1 MLLAFASS
9 AATTK
14 PATEVSAFEG
24 AQAEMTDSPGK
35 TGESILVVDDVADI
49 LVTLAGFLAKAGF
62 TVEKAASGDEALRK
76 IVADPRID
84 TLVTDLAM
92 PGLSGAALIARAK
105 HVRPNLKTL
114 VITGS
119 PSTELPPYTPILVKP
134 FRRATLIA
142 KVKSLLGNEAGPEPN
157 GGIDRSVPGGKR

>member
-1 MLLAFASS
+1 
-9 AATTK
+9 
-14 PATEVSAFEG
+14 
-24 AQAEMTDSPGK
+24 MTDSQGK
-35 TGESILVVDDVADI
+35 KGESILVVDDIPDVLANLGAF
-49 LVTLAGFLAKAGF
+49 LVKAGF

-76 IVADPRID
+76 IVANPRID

-105 HVRPNLKTL
+105 HVRPNLKAL

-119 PSTELPPYTPILVKP
+119 PSAELPAHTPILVKP

-142 KVKSLLGNEAGPEPN
+142 KVKSLLGKDAGPERN
-157 GGIDRSVPGGKR
+157 EGIDRSMPGGQG